1 MGNRFE
7 EMYKQKLASPEEVAK
22 YVKSGFICACPTAL
36 GEPSSIIQAVGER
49 AKKGEI
55 ENVYHHA
62 ILSVKPG
69 SAFLDPELKGKY
81 DYVSWFTSGP
91 GRKVI
96 QQGLYDYIP
105 NHYSTMPLY

>member
-81 DYVSWFTSGP
+81 DYVSWFTDNIEI
-91 GRKVI
+91 GRAHV
-96 QQGLYDYIP
+96 
-105 NHYSTMPLY
+105 

>member
-55 ENVYHHA
+55 ENVYQNQ
-62 ILSVKPG
+62 SG
-69 SAFLDPELKGKY
+69 SSACEGIGQLRIEKEMTLCHCQ
-81 DYVSWFTSGP
+81 W
-91 GRKVI
+91 
-96 QQGLYDYIP
+96 
-105 NHYSTMPLY
+105 